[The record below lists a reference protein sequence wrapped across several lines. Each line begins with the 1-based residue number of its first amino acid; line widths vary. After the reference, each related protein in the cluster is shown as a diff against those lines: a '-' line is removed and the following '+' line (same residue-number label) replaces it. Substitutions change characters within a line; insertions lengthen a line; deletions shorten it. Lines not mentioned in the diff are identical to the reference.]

1 MATVIYNEDA
11 DDNIAEAEPETNVP
25 FPLDLT
31 DRSLSLSS
39 GSADAEEEAEA
50 AATTTPPTNNGGF
63 NKSRVA
69 KAGIAL
75 LALIAV
81 VFAIIY
87 GTNGTADDG
96 GPSNIA
102 PLPESSTSTN
112 KAIDIEPKVKPPPPK
127 GDVKQ
132 PPPPK
137 IAELK
142 TLAPTKAKVTKAPIP
157 PKPAPITTPYPTDQ
171 GTSTVSTETT
181 GPPTVAD
188 RNETRYF

>member
-11 DDNIAEAEPETNVP
+11 DVNIATEPNVP
-25 FPLDLT
+25 FPLDLPE
-31 DRSLSLSS
+31 RSFSVTS
-39 GSADAEEEAEA
+39 GSADAEAEA
-50 AATTTPPTNNGGF
+50 AAATPPTNNGGV

-112 KAIDIEPKVKPPPPK
+112 KAIDIEPKNKPPPPK
-127 GDVKQ
+127 KGDVK
-132 PPPPK
+132 PLPPPK

-171 GTSTVSTETT
+171 NTFTVSTETT
-181 GPPTVAD
+181 GPPTLAD

>member
-11 DDNIAEAEPETNVP
+11 DGNIAEAEPETNVP

-31 DRSLSLSS
+31 DRSLALSS
-39 GSADAEEEAEA
+39 GSADTEAETEAEA
-50 AATTTPPTNNGGF
+50 AATTQTNGGF
-63 NKSRVA
+63 NKSRAA

-112 KAIDIEPKVKPPPPK
+112 KAIDIEPKVKQPPPPK
-127 GDVKQ
+127 GGTK
-132 PPPPK
+132 PLPPK

-142 TLAPTKAKVTKAPIP
+142 TLAPTKAKVTKAP
-157 PKPAPITTPYPTDQ
+157 KPAPLPLKTAYPTEP
-171 GTSTVSTETT
+171 GTSRVSTETT

-188 RNETRYF
+188 RNEARYF

>member
-11 DDNIAEAEPETNVP
+11 DGNIAEAEPGTNLP

-31 DRSLSLSS
+31 DRSLALSS
-39 GSADAEEEAEA
+39 GSADTEAEAEA
-50 AATTTPPTNNGGF
+50 AATTQTNGGF
-63 NKSRVA
+63 NKKRAA

-102 PLPESSTSTN
+102 PVPESSTSTN
-112 KAIDIEPKVKPPPPK
+112 KAIDIEPKNKPPPPPK
-127 GDVKQ
+127 GGIKPV
-132 PPPPK
+132 PLPPPK

-142 TLAPTKAKVTKAPIP
+142 TLAPTKAKVTKAP
-157 PKPAPITTPYPTDQ
+157 KPAPLPLKTAYPTEP
-171 GTSTVSTETT
+171 GTSRVSTETT

>member
-11 DDNIAEAEPETNVP
+11 DGNIAEAELATNVP

-31 DRSLSLSS
+31 DRSLSLTS
-39 GSADAEEEAEA
+39 GSADSDSEAEAEA
-50 AATTTPPTNNGGF
+50 AAAATPPTNGGF
-63 NKSRVA
+63 NKSRAA

-75 LALIAV
+75 LALVAV

-112 KAIDIEPKVKPPPPK
+112 KAIDIEPKVKPPPPPK
-127 GDVKQ
+127 GGTKPV
-132 PPPPK
+132 PLK

-142 TLAPTKAKVTKAPIP
+142 TLAPTKAKVTKAP
-157 PKPAPITTPYPTDQ
+157 KPAPLRTAYPTEP
-171 GTSTVSTETT
+171 GTSRVSTETT

-188 RNETRYF
+188 RDETRYF